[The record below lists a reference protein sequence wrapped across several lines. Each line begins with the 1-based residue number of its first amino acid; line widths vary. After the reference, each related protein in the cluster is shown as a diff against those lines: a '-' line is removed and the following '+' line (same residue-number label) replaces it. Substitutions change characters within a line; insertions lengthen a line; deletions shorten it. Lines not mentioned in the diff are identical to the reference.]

1 MKQQVKFTINSKSK
15 QTLMLKFDELLFI
28 GVGFFLL
35 SSEYRDE
42 DFYSCYFIKR
52 QIYQIF

>member
-35 SSEYRDE
+35 SSKYRDE